1 MKLIIA
7 VVRPSIIDKIVSGLE
22 EIEDFPGVTISDVQG
37 FGRPGGS
44 GHSSAADPMR
54 AGKQLMIAANDDMA
68 PLIVAE
74 LCRTAHT
81 GRRGDGI
88 ILSLPIDSGF
98 HL

>member
-7 VVRPSIIDKIVSGLE
+7 VIRPSIIDKIVAGLE
-22 EIEDFPGVTISDVQG
+22 EIEDFPGVTVSDVQG
-37 FGRPGGS
+37 FGRPGDGGFS
-44 GHSSAADPMR
+44 LAADPMR
-54 AGKQLMIAANDDMA
+54 AGKQLMIAANDDLA

-88 ILSLPIDSGF
+88 ILTLPIDSGF

>member
-7 VVRPSIIDKIVSGLE
+7 VVRPSMLDRIIAGLE
-22 EIEDFPGVTISDVQG
+22 EIEGFPGVTISDSEG
-37 FGRPGGS
+37 FGRPGAGRY
-44 GHSSAADPMR
+44 SSAADPMR
-54 AGKQLMIAANDDMA
+54 AGKQMMIAANDDMA

-88 ILSLPIDSGF
+88 ILTLPIDSGF
-98 HL
+98 HI